1 MRIGSLSSKIEL
13 KSTTTSRDAVGQ
25 VVYTTANKGTAWANI
40 EQLSAADATFADGID
55 QLNSYRVSILFNSTT
70 IPAKGWKVYWGSKVL
85 EVQASWTD
93 LDARDYSYMT
103 CLEVAS

>member
-1 MRIGSLSSKIEL
+1 MRIGALSSKVEL
-13 KSTTTSRDAVGQ
+13 KSTTTTRDAVGQ
-25 VVYTTANKGTAWANI
+25 VVYTTASKGSVWAHI

-55 QLNSYRVSILFNSTT
+55 QLNSYRVTMQFDSAIV
-70 IPAKGWKVYWGSKVL
+70 PAKGWKVYWGSKVL
-85 EVQASWTD
+85 EVQSAWTD